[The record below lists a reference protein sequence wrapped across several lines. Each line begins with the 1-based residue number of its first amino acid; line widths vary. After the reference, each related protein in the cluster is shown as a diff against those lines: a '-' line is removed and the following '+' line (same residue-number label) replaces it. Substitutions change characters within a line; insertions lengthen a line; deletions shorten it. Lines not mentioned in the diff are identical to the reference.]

1 MILKTNSMIR
11 VEGEMTDQRGR
22 MVILISGRGTNMARL
37 IEATQKGEI
46 PAVVVCVFSDNL
58 SARGITVA
66 ESMGVS
72 TRVVDASAFPDR
84 SSFFKKLL
92 EEVKAVEPDLI
103 CLAGFMKILPPE
115 FIRAFPGRIMNIHP
129 ALLPSFPGL
138 HAQRQALEYG
148 VKISG
153 CTVHF
158 VDEGVDTGPIIV
170 QKAVPV
176 LEDDTVQTLAQRILE
191 QEHQAYPE
199 AVRLFFEGRL
209 RIEGRRV
216 RILPP
221 SEPSI
226 HRED

>member
-1 MILKTNSMIR
+1 
-11 VEGEMTDQRGR
+11 MTEKRGR

-37 IEATQKGEI
+37 IEASQKGEI
-46 PAVVVCVFSDNL
+46 PAAVVCVFSDNP
-58 SARGITVA
+58 SARGIMVA
-66 ESMGVS
+66 KSMGIP
-72 TRVVDASAFPDR
+72 TRVLDARSFPDR
-84 SSFFKKLL
+84 ASFFKKLL
-92 EEVKAVEPDLI
+92 EEVKATEPDLI
-103 CLAGFMKILPPE
+103 CLAGFMKILPAE

-148 VKISG
+148 VKVSG

-191 QEHQAYPE
+191 QEHRAYPE

-216 RILPP
+216 HILP
-221 SEPSI
+221 STNSSTS
-226 HRED
+226 HREG

>member
-1 MILKTNSMIR
+1 MAEK
-11 VEGEMTDQRGR
+11 QGR
-22 MVILISGRGTNMARL
+22 LVILISGRGTNMARL
-37 IEATQKGEI
+37 IEASQKGEI
-46 PAVVVCVFSDNL
+46 PASVVCVFSDNP
-58 SARGITVA
+58 SARGIAVA
-66 ESMGVS
+66 DSMGIP
-72 TRVVDASAFPDR
+72 TRVIDARSFPDR
-84 SSFFKKLL
+84 PSFFKKLL
-92 EEVKAVEPDLI
+92 AEVKATEPDLI
-103 CLAGFMKILPPE
+103 CLAGFMKILPAE

-158 VDEGVDTGPIIV
+158 VDEGVDTGPIVV

-176 LEDDTVQTLAQRILE
+176 HEDDTEQSLARRILE

-216 RILPP
+216 RILPHSDLP
-221 SEPSI
+221 I
-226 HRED
+226 FQREG